1 MPASVPQSTVD
12 EVFVGSRFAI
22 ELDNGIT
29 GEFSDASGFAL
40 EMGVTDKKVARLDGT
55 ISEVKLPGTG
65 KFQDITLK
73 RTLTTDK
80 SFYNWINDIRNRMT
94 GEYRTDGAMVLY
106 DFTGAEAGRWTF
118 TNVWPSKWSA
128 SDLDVGTDDPMV
140 EEVTLS
146 CNELK
151 REK

>member
-1 MPASVPQSTVD
+1 MPAVVPQSVTD
-12 EVFVGSRFAI
+12 EVFVGSRFTI

-40 EMGVTDKKVARLDGT
+40 EMVVSEKKVVLSDGS
-55 ISEVKLPGTG
+55 ILEAKLPGTG

-80 SFYNWINDIRNRMT
+80 SFYNWINDIRARRVND
-94 GEYRTDGAMVLY
+94 YRTNGALVLH
-106 DFTGAEAGRWTF
+106 DFTGQEAGRWEF

-140 EEVTLS
+140 EEITLS

-151 REK
+151 RVK